1 MLKINQLSLCECYL
15 FKPVTHI
22 TTPVLF
28 GIYFVTVIAKSENSD
43 ATRLSRLV
51 LQSLRNSRNYTRELS
66 PFFFSF
72 PQCTFASH
80 SPSSNQA
87 FYSEL
92 PENICGFHAA
102 PGAPGIQLSEVCS
115 LHWDCL
121 ETAQGPWNSPTFMPL
136 NQSKPPLSFLLYS
149 AFAFF
154 FLPLFLPPSLGH
166 WCQTDLLCAGVC
178 FCSSMP
184 VCICTDECMCGCAAA
199 SQDVRFICCVNVCM
213 YLYF

>member
-1 MLKINQLSLCECYL
+1 
-15 FKPVTHI
+15 
-22 TTPVLF
+22 
-28 GIYFVTVIAKSENSD
+28 
-43 ATRLSRLV
+43 
-51 LQSLRNSRNYTRELS
+51 
-66 PFFFSF
+66 
-72 PQCTFASH
+72 
-80 SPSSNQA
+80 
-87 FYSEL
+87 
-92 PENICGFHAA
+92 
-102 PGAPGIQLSEVCS
+102 
-115 LHWDCL
+115 
-121 ETAQGPWNSPTFMPL
+121 MPL

-213 YLYF
+213 YLYFWCLHMCSCMYQVSIPWIRSLVSWLFHSSVHFHRDPSPACIFLSFVILHWYWHTNSCWQTNI